1 MSRQKLIWVIG
12 VWGCCLPMVHATPE
26 TIFINGRIFTAEAA
40 QPEAQA
46 MAVQDGRIVAIG
58 ETDHVL
64 TQQGAETR
72 LVDLKGQRVMPGLI
86 DAHSHAIIA
95 ALAELSPNLADAEL
109 DAATVAAQVQAWF
122 LAQEQD
128 KKQPFVVFGVNPGA
142 WSDPAGLQ
150 RAFQHDMWR
159 TQPLVLMGS
168 DLHTAWANPAMLQ
181 LAGVDADYVAALSP
195 SQQHILGVDSQGE
208 PTGVLIDAGVDLVT
222 LHFAKPSADLLLR
235 AAHYAVQHK
244 NKYGITAWM
253 DPAANAGPGEA
264 LFARAP
270 ASVGTGVLP
279 AYQLLSERGQ
289 LSAHV
294 VALLVASPLSDAAD
308 LDHLDQVRQPF
319 LNTPNLT
326 LPGIKIFADG
336 VLEYPAQSAALLDEY
351 KNSGKQ
357 GEMLFT
363 REGLQRLVNA
373 ADERG
378 WLVHVHALGDRAVK
392 ETLDAFEL
400 ARSQQDSGLNHSI
413 THLQLVDPADYPR
426 FQALQI
432 MVVMQLLWAELDNYL
447 LDLVQPYITETA
459 FQQQYPARSLQQHG
473 ALIAGASDWPI
484 SSANPW
490 LAIHHAMTRY
500 GPDGGLNAAE
510 RLDLETMLL
519 AYTRHA
525 AQAIGLEDQ
534 IGTLAVGKQAD
545 FIVLDRDVL
554 EVDLESLAQTQV
566 LQTYFAGQE
575 VSRHEKA
582 PPN

>member
-1 MSRQKLIWVIG
+1 M
-12 VWGCCLPMVHATPE
+12 
-26 TIFINGRIFTAEAA
+26 
-40 QPEAQA
+40 
-46 MAVQDGRIVAIG
+46 
-58 ETDHVL
+58 
-64 TQQGAETR
+64 
-72 LVDLKGQRVMPGLI
+72 
-86 DAHSHAIIA
+86 
-95 ALAELSPNLADAEL
+95 
-109 DAATVAAQVQAWF
+109 
-122 LAQEQD
+122 
-128 KKQPFVVFGVNPGA
+128 
-142 WSDPAGLQ
+142 
-150 RAFQHDMWR
+150 
-159 TQPLVLMGS
+159 
-168 DLHTAWANPAMLQ
+168 
-181 LAGVDADYVAALSP
+181 
-195 SQQHILGVDSQGE
+195 
-208 PTGVLIDAGVDLVT
+208 
-222 LHFAKPSADLLLR
+222 
-235 AAHYAVQHK
+235 
-244 NKYGITAWM
+244 
-253 DPAANAGPGEA
+253 
-264 LFARAP
+264 
-270 ASVGTGVLP
+270 P